1 MQNFYASKMVYN
13 NNMFG
18 EREKINRRAWFISG
32 LFAFCL
38 VVFIVLPAF
47 GNEQANS
54 ISPSQGQ
61 ILRAKAVIRSAIPK
75 ISLAE
80 MRRIETLISQLG
92 SPKWKV
98 RERATKEL
106 SHADINAI
114 PFISAAISSNDL
126 EIAIRAEQALKVIRG
141 RINNEIKEL
150 SISIE
155 TLATVKDKQLIGALI
170 ELLESSV
177 LDVRYIA
184 EYNLRRFTGKNFGFN
199 SYAEVSKRT
208 EAVQRWRKWWRK
220 NKQKFRFA
228 KSADPSKLALLVSFG
243 STPTLMVISLDGEIT
258 HSWEVDRPI
267 RSAMGLKNGN
277 VIVGFQGGKPNVV
290 EYDPAGRVVWD
301 NSKVADTL
309 GTNWVVDV
317 AALPNGH
324 ILLDYVD
331 DCHVSEITRQGKVI
345 WQKCLDQPDSAERL
359 ANGNTLITQFR
370 RGKAIEV
377 NQQGDVVWQYT
388 NLYKPTDA
396 CRLPNG
402 DTVICEYGRRRI
414 LRVNRM
420 GDILWQYPCRGVP
433 GSVCLLPNERIVVI
447 GSVGG
452 IFILDGDGRLVRQL
466 HSRGSRYGRVR
477 LVPIAVLNTRLKGRE
492 PH

>member
-1 MQNFYASKMVYN
+1 MRYHSLRSNSATRFV
-13 NNMFG
+13 G
-18 EREKINRRAWFISG
+18 G
-32 LFAFCL
+32 LIAFC
-38 VVFIVLPAF
+38 VVLLTLSLFSYADDTRGKLSTL
-47 GNEQANS
+47 NQK
-54 ISPSQGQ
+54 Q
-61 ILRAKAVIRSAIPK
+61 ILHARKVISSVMPDIPADKRQK
-75 ISLAE
+75 IE
-80 MRRIETLISQLG
+80 KVIINLG

-98 RERATKEL
+98 REQATEEL

-114 PFISAAISSNDL
+114 PLISAAVGSRDL
-126 EIAIRAEQALKVIRG
+126 EVSLRAKQALGKVRGKIRDAL
-141 RINNEIKEL
+141 REL
-150 SISIE
+150 SASIE
-155 TLATVKDKQLIGALI
+155 TLAAVKDKWLIGALI
-170 ELLESSV
+170 NLLESEI
-177 LDVRYIA
+177 LDVRYVA
-184 EYNLRRFTGKNFGFN
+184 EYNLRRFTGRNFGYN
-199 SYAEVSKRT
+199 SYGDLT
-208 EAVQRWRKWWRK
+208 ERKKAVERWRNWWKQTKHTFVYPKPADLSKW
-220 NKQKFRFA
+220 
-228 KSADPSKLALLVSFG
+228 ALLVSFG
-243 STPTLMVISLDGEIT
+243 STKSLMVMSIVGKTIYN
-258 HSWEVDRPI
+258 WQVDRPI
-267 RSAMGLKNGN
+267 RSATGLKNGN
-277 VIVGFQGGKPNVV
+277 VIIGFQGGKPNVV

-301 NSKVADTL
+301 NSKVANML

-317 AALPNGH
+317 VALPNGH

-370 RGKAIEV
+370 RGKTVEV
-377 NQQGDVVWQYT
+377 NQQGDEVWQYT

-420 GDILWQYPCRGVP
+420 GDILWQYRCRGVP
-433 GSVCLLPNERIVVI
+433 GSVCLLPDERIVVI

-477 LVPIAVLNTRLKGRE
+477 LVPIAVLNTRLKGKE
-492 PH
+492 TH